1 MTKSFGDEASKTM
14 GTKVRLKK
22 KTTLARSDSKV
33 TNTLLEIKVEDL
45 RMLVGIMTL
54 QPQQSSAQDLGHV
67 GAIRITEEKVILNDA
82 APK

>member
-1 MTKSFGDEASKTM
+1 MEHQKLWERRLDCKFTKS
-14 GTKVRLKK
+14 
-22 KTTLARSDSKV
+22 TLARSDSKV